1 MASAVVA
8 GLLAMLLA
16 VPSAVG
22 NVWLER
28 RVMNIAH
35 QGGEFEAPSSTYFSL
50 RRSVKRGADM
60 LEIDVH
66 GTREGNLAVIHDAT
80 VDRTTNGSGRV
91 GEKTMAEIR
100 RLDAAYWFVRGRN
113 AIKGE
118 PASAYPFRGIRT
130 GDRPP
135 PRGYRRADFRILSL
149 AEVFR
154 RFPKIPINI
163 EIKGNADTD
172 QASFNRNADLLA
184 ALMNRTRRRNVIVVS
199 FNQAAVDRFHSQ
211 APQVDIA
218 PGITGVAGYFL
229 AGVRPTEGTVAFQ
242 VPTKF
247 NGIEVASP
255 DFVSR
260 AHQDGYAVH
269 VFLDAPEEENVTV
282 YRELVD
288 ACVDGIMTAFP
299 TKLERF
305 FDIEG
310 LIRPGLPGFD
320 PCAGAS
326 G

>member
-1 MASAVVA
+1 MLA
-8 GLLAMLLA
+8 GLTAALLA
-16 VPSAVG
+16 ALVAAPPATA

-50 RRSVKRGADM
+50 RRSVQRGADM

-66 GTREGNLAVIHDAT
+66 GTRDGNLAVIHDAT

-113 AIKGE
+113 AVKGE
-118 PASAYPFRGIRT
+118 PRSAYPFRGIRT
-130 GDRPP
+130 GERPP
-135 PRGYRRADFRILSL
+135 PKGYRPGDFRILAL

-184 ALMNRTRRRNVIVVS
+184 SFMNRTRRSNVIVVS
-199 FNQAAVDRFHSQ
+199 FNQAAVDRFHEQ

-229 AGVRPTEGTVAFQ
+229 AGVPPPEGTVAFQ
-242 VPTKF
+242 IPTQF
-247 NGIEVASP
+247 NGLQVASR
-255 DFVSR
+255 DFVAR
-260 AHQDGYAVH
+260 AHADGYAVH
-269 VFLDAPEEENVTV
+269 VFLDAPEEEKAAV

-288 ACVDGIMTAFP
+288 VCVDGIMTAFP

-305 FDIEG
+305 LDAEG
-310 LIRPGLPGFD
+310 LVRPGMAGAD
-320 PCAGAS
+320 PCAAS